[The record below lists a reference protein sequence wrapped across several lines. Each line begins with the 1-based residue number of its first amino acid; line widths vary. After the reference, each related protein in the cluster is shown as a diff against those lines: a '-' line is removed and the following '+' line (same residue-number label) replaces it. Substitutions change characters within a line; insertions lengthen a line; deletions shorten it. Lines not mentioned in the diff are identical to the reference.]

1 MRLILDGTDGRW
13 AEQYGFATQAGRPAL
28 FLDRD
33 GVIVEEVHFLSRVED
48 IQLVP
53 GVADAIAGVNRAG
66 IPVIQVTNQSGVG
79 RGLFDWAAFRAV
91 NAEINAQLA
100 ALGAHMD
107 AVFACGDSGLD
118 LPPSVED
125 TMGWRKPGAGMLLA
139 AGDMFRPDL
148 SRSYI
153 AGDRVSDLKAA
164 FNAGLAGGWLV
175 MTGYG
180 QEHLGRMGETF
191 PDPSHPFSARTAPSA
206 AEAIEAFMQTL
217 D

>member
-1 MRLILDGTDGRW
+1 MIMDGTDGRW
-13 AEQYGFATQAGRPAL
+13 AERYGFATQAGRPAL

-48 IQLVP
+48 IRLVP
-53 GVADAIAGVNRAG
+53 GVANAIAAVNRAG
-66 IPVIQVTNQSGVG
+66 IPVIEVTNQSGVG
-79 RGLFDWAAFRAV
+79 RGLFDWSAFHAV
-91 NAEINAQLA
+91 NSEINAQLA
-100 ALGAHMD
+100 ALGAQVD

-118 LPPSVED
+118 LPPGAED
-125 TMGWRKPGAGMLLA
+125 IAGWRKPGAGMLLA
-139 AGDMFRPDL
+139 AEAIFLPDL

-153 AGDRVSDLKAA
+153 VGDRVSDLKAG

-180 QEHLGRMGETF
+180 LEHLGRMGETF
-191 PDPSHPFSARTAPSA
+191 PDPSHPFAARTAASA
-206 AEAIEAFMQTL
+206 VEAIEAFMTTL